1 MRVVSR
7 RAIWRSASFM
17 CALILASVFSARCM
31 GPSPSLGRSVSLSPV
46 ESSAV
51 EQIGQPPQ
59 AVAVPHGDLFDEAI
73 APFIAIAPRARAARE
88 RTDPMYA
95 SRIDAELNDHRVNFL
110 LFGYGET
117 NEPPLPRDIIGSIT
131 IMSLDY
137 RARSISQISLT
148 HDARAPEIEGFN
160 LERGQPSHPS
170 KIDTTYR
177 HGGFDLMRLA
187 VENATG
193 LSIDFQ
199 LAAEDLLVKE
209 LVDDVFGG
217 IEIENPVAMAT
228 NPIVVSGKLYACP
241 GFPKG
246 TLTLNGLGALCY
258 LKGLA
263 LPPYDPAKENNLRKH
278 IVFQSLKNSVERNLK
293 NPLFPIKMI
302 ALMQKQL
309 ELKAIAYD
317 FDAKS
322 LVIDAVKQLAGGASL
337 RGVSLPTIDQN
348 LYLVDDQIG
357 DGGFTWVMSTQNP
370 IIRDELRRGIYMDTA
385 MVVTSGDPN
394 AADLA
399 RGYWNSVRTIVKS
412 KLMHTDRMLLALPSR
427 PWLPARAGRP
437 RPY

>member
-1 MRVVSR
+1 
-7 RAIWRSASFM
+7 M
-17 CALILASVFSARCM
+17 CALVLVSVLSARCM
-31 GPSPSLGRSVSLSPV
+31 GPSPSFSRTVSLSPAD
-46 ESSAV
+46 SS
-51 EQIGQPPQ
+51 ELPIGQPQ
-59 AVAVPHGDLFDEAI
+59 AAVPVPHGDLFDEAI
-73 APFIAIAPRARAARE
+73 APFITIAARARTERE
-88 RTDPMYA
+88 RADPSYA
-95 SRIDAELNDHRVNFL
+95 SRIDAELNEHRINFL

-148 HDARAPEIEGFN
+148 HDARAPEIERFN
-160 LERGQPSHPS
+160 RERGLPSHPS

-193 LSIDFQ
+193 LSIDYQ

-209 LVDDVFGG
+209 LVDDVFSG
-217 IEIENPVAMAT
+217 IEIDNPVEMTT
-228 NPIVVSGKLYACP
+228 NPIALSGNLYPCQS
-241 GFPKG
+241 FPKG
-246 TLTLNGLGALCY
+246 RQTLDGVRALCY

-278 IVFQSLKNSVERNLK
+278 IVFQALKNGVESNLR
-293 NPLFPIKMI
+293 NPLFPIKLI
-302 ALMQKQL
+302 ALMQKEL

-322 LVIDAVKQLAGGASL
+322 LVVDAVKQLAGGATI
-337 RGVSLPTIDQN
+337 RGVTMPTIDQN

-357 DGGFTWVMSTQNP
+357 DGGFSWVLGTQNP
-370 IIRDELRRGIYMDTA
+370 IIRDELKRGIYMDTA

-394 AADLA
+394 AKDLA

-412 KLMHTDRMLLALPSR
+412 KLMHTDRLLLTLPSR
-427 PWLPARAGRP
+427 PWLPAKAGRP